1 MADVAAE
8 TQSAASPATE
18 APLGRADQHDDGE
31 DSAPRNG
38 RRSRDRYGRD
48 RRGNRTERS
57 PREEQQPDAA
67 LEDSTPIEIV
77 LPVAAAH
84 LAPADDNA
92 ADDAAP
98 RRRSYFADVRP
109 ETGTQSAPAPASEPA
124 AVAVA
129 VAAAVPTEAN
139 APVAESAPA
148 SIAEASPAEMTAISE
163 PISTEMTAE
172 EAQTAPE
179 KEAPAVAMVA
189 AAEATATA
197 QPAPASTYHLPI
209 EQLSALAQA
218 AGLQWVQ
225 SDAEKIA
232 AVQAAIA
239 AEPAPI
245 RIPRERPAPVVLDD
259 APLILVETRKDLAD
273 LRLPFET
280 HNTAS

>member
-1 MADVAAE
+1 M
-8 TQSAASPATE
+8 
-18 APLGRADQHDDGE
+18 
-31 DSAPRNG
+31 
-38 RRSRDRYGRD
+38 
-48 RRGNRTERS
+48 
-57 PREEQQPDAA
+57 
-67 LEDSTPIEIV
+67 

-84 LAPADDNA
+84 LAPANDNA

-109 ETGTQSAPAPASEPA
+109 ETGTQPAAAPASESA
-124 AVAVA
+124 AVA
-129 VAAAVPTEAN
+129 VAAAVPTKAN
-139 APVAESAPA
+139 APVTESAPA
-148 SIAEASPAEMTAISE
+148 SITEASPAEMAAVSE
-163 PISTEMTAE
+163 PISTEASTE

-179 KEAPAVAMVA
+179 KEAPAVAMA
-189 AAEATATA
+189 AAVEAAAAT

-239 AEPAPI
+239 AEPAAI